1 MKFAPPTRGFLLF
14 EAMLAT
20 AIFAMAIIGLARCVD
35 NCLRAEILTQDLDRA
50 RRALENRMA
59 EIEMGSVKVGD
70 PVTDELK
77 DMFAGMKLRQA
88 RTETKLK
95 NEKNEDVNGV
105 DLVTLDLTW
114 TTRGVEQT
122 RSLQFYVLRR
132 NQ

>member
-1 MKFAPPTRGFLLF
+1 MKSARRTHGFLLL

-20 AIFAMAIIGLARCVD
+20 AIFAMAMIGLGRCVD
-35 NCLRAEILTQDLDRA
+35 NCLRAEIIMQDDDRA

-70 PVTDELK
+70 TTTDELK
-77 DMFAGMKLRQA
+77 DMFAGMKLKQSRK
-88 RTETKLK
+88 ETKLK
-95 NEKNEDVNGV
+95 NEKDEEVNGI

-114 TTRGVEQT
+114 TVRGEERT

-132 NQ
+132 N

>member
-1 MKFAPPTRGFLLF
+1 LKRALHTHGFLLL

-20 AIFAMAIIGLARCVD
+20 AIFAMAMIGLGKCVD
-35 NCLRAEILTQDLDRA
+35 NCLRAEVLMQDEDRA

-59 EIEMGSVKVGD
+59 EIEMGSIKVGD

-95 NEKNEDVNGV
+95 NEKDEEVNGI
-105 DLVTLDLTW
+105 DLITLDLTW
-114 TTRGVEQT
+114 TVRGAEHT

-132 NQ
+132 N

>member
-1 MKFAPPTRGFLLF
+1 MKSARRTHGFLLF

-35 NCLRAEILTQDLDRA
+35 NCLRAEVMVQDDDRA

-77 DMFAGMKLRQA
+77 DMFEGMKLRQA

-95 NEKNEDVNGV
+95 NEKGEDVNGV
-105 DLVTLDLTW
+105 DLVTLDITW
-114 TTRGVEQT
+114 TTRGDERS

-132 NQ
+132 SQ